1 MVVRFGYSGA
11 YLEEL
16 RKAMYLLTMGQI
28 CKHTEPCFSCPL
40 DKLCDEIA
48 EIYDA
53 TRTAHKLVIT
63 VSTEK

>member
-1 MVVRFGYSGA
+1 MVTHFSYSGA

-16 RKAMYLLTMGQI
+16 RDEMYSLI
-28 CKHTEPCFSCPL
+28 CGGICVNIERRESCPME
-40 DKLCDEIA
+40 KLCNEIA
-48 EIYDA
+48 QIYDA

>member
-1 MVVRFGYSGA
+1 MVTRFSYSGE

-16 RKAMYLLTMGQI
+16 REAMYLLTSGHVCGRI
-28 CKHTEPCFSCPL
+28 DPCFSCPL

-48 EIYDA
+48 QIYDA
-53 TRTAHKLVIT
+53 TRIAHKLVIT

>member
-1 MVVRFGYSGA
+1 MVTHFSYSGA

-16 RKAMYLLTMGQI
+16 REAMYLLTSGQI
-28 CKHTEPCFSCPL
+28 CNRTYPCFTCPL

-63 VSTEK
+63 VNPEK